1 ECTSVRRGGLR
12 SLCGAACLDNDDW
25 LVKCNLTSSRDKG
38 TSVADRLHVQHNAAG
53 VWIVTKVIDQIAPA
67 HIEHGADR
75 NEGAKA
81 DVLLQTPIENRGT
94 ERTTLADKRY
104 ITWSG
109 NRACKGGVQTT
120 SWVHQAQTVGAD

>member
-1 ECTSVRRGGLR
+1 
-12 SLCGAACLDNDDW
+12 
-25 LVKCNLTSSRDKG
+25 
-38 TSVADRLHVQHNAAG
+38 
-53 VWIVTKVIDQIAPA
+53 WIVTKVIDQIAPA

-120 SWVHQAQTVGAD
+120 SWVHQAQTVGADDAHIATASLFEYLALKLSTLWAYL